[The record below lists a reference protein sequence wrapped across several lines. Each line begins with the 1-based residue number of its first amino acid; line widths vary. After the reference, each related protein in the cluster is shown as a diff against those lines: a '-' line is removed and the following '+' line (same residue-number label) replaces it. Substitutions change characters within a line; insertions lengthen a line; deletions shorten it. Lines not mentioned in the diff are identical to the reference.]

1 MKFAVCILIS
11 VVVLVAM
18 SEAKAIAWE
27 RIESFGQQDDL
38 KALSKLTPEL
48 LERLLFVSLLFVYFS
63 CYCLSSIFYWFFLKE
78 IELQENA
85 RAYGQ
90 SEEEELRLRVLTWS
104 GLFLQWQIQILK
116 QLLFNNFIYNH
127 YINKLTQY

>member
-18 SEAKAIAWE
+18 SEAKAIEGE

-48 LERLLFVSLLFVYFS
+48 LERLLFVSIVCLLFS
-63 CYCLSSIFYWFFLKE
+63 CYCLSSIFD
-78 IELQENA
+78 
-85 RAYGQ
+85 
-90 SEEEELRLRVLTWS
+90 
-104 GLFLQWQIQILK
+104 
-116 QLLFNNFIYNH
+116 
-127 YINKLTQY
+127 